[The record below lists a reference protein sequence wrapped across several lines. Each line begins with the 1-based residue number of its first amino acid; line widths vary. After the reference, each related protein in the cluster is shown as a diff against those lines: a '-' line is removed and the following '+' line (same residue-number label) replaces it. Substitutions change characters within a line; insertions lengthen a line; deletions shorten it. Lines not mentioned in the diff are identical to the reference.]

1 MSVVSNE
8 LESASAARKMDVLLS
23 RRLSHPIRSAF
34 WGGPNVARRGWRS
47 CRPNRHYPYMKRFVL
62 AALGVLPRQSG
73 RADSVR
79 HLRESAE
86 LKEARRR
93 AIESLRERASTGT
106 PLPINI
112 RERLRERART
122 LEFIERRREEEDN
135 PYIGLNVEERILASE
150 LRDLA
155 LATLADE
162 MEAL

>member
-1 MSVVSNE
+1 
-8 LESASAARKMDVLLS
+8 
-23 RRLSHPIRSAF
+23 
-34 WGGPNVARRGWRS
+34 
-47 CRPNRHYPYMKRFVL
+47 
-62 AALGVLPRQSG
+62 
-73 RADSVR
+73 
-79 HLRESAE
+79 
-86 LKEARRR
+86 
-93 AIESLRERASTGT
+93 
-106 PLPINI
+106 LPINI